1 MVLKAY
7 LNPLRERAA
16 RTEGGASGM
25 VRQGRW
31 LLLAP
36 CEEQLVREGAQFV
49 RRCVGK
55 AEEKFILEMDCEII
69 QNDDFAGIYKP
80 GTEEWIEIKFD
91 RVTEARLWSLDEIVR
106 KNSGRMV

>member
-1 MVLKAY
+1 M
-7 LNPLRERAA
+7 
-16 RTEGGASGM
+16 
-25 VRQGRW
+25 
-31 LLLAP
+31 
-36 CEEQLVREGAQFV
+36 
-49 RRCVGK
+49 
-55 AEEKFILEMDCEII
+55 EMDCEII

>member
-1 MVLKAY
+1 MIISAIERCGCRLEFLKAEGNVVLKAY

-49 RRCVGK
+49 RRCAGK
-55 AEEKFILEMDCEII
+55 AEEKFILERVEKVCWNGNPVYLWGLAAPV
-69 QNDDFAGIYKP
+69 Q
-80 GTEEWIEIKFD
+80 EERE
-91 RVTEARLWSLDEIVR
+91 
-106 KNSGRMV
+106 